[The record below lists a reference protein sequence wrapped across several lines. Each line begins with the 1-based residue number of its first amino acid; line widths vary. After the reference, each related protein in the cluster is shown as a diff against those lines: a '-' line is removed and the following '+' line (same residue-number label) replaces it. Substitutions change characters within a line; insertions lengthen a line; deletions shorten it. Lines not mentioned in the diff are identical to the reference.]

1 MTSAMEAKDEQLG
14 TLISEVTS
22 LRQQSQRL
30 KESAK
35 FDSAAHEGQKK
46 KIGILEHSVS
56 TLRHDL
62 QKSLEH
68 RCELSYQIKH
78 LENML

>member
-1 MTSAMEAKDEQLG
+1 MASAMAAKDEQLG
-14 TLISEVTS
+14 TVMSELTS
-22 LRQQSQRL
+22 LRQQSERL

-62 QKSLEH
+62 QRSLEQ
-68 RCELSYQIKH
+68 R
-78 LENML
+78 